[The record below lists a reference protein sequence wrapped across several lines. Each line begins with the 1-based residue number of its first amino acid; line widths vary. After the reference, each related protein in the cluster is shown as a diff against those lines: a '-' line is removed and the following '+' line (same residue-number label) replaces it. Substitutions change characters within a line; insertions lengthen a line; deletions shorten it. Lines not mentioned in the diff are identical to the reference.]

1 MMATPES
8 LASKALIL
16 ASHGRDGEIARALL
30 AEANI
35 QSAACADLGS
45 FQRAL
50 GDEAF
55 FAVVTEEDMSTADM
69 RGVADWIERQPS
81 WSDLPFIVLTRGGGG
96 PERNPTAD
104 RLSQILGN
112 VSFLERPFHPTTFI
126 SVARSALKGRARQ
139 FEARARIAELH
150 EGEQRLR
157 IALMAG
163 RLGSWELDLSSMTLT
178 ASAASKAH
186 FGRGQEDPFNYH
198 HVVSGVHPDDLGRVK
213 EAVRFIQDKYY
224 DGSVEFRTVWPD
236 DSVHWAEVRARL
248 VQNKAGNKVLIGVSS
263 DVTARKKA
271 EESLRNLNET
281 LEERVAA
288 RTAELER
295 THKIVLSEIAQ
306 RERAEEQLRQAQKM
320 EMIGQLTGGVAHD
333 FNNLL
338 MAVIGNLDLLRR
350 RIPSDPKLVRFIDG
364 ALQGARRGASLTQRL
379 LAFARQQDLK
389 TEPRDL
395 AELVRGMV
403 DLLERS
409 VGSQIEL
416 EFKLPPSVPSTLVD
430 ANQIELALLNLVVN
444 ARDAMPDGGK
454 LSISVNLATGR
465 QPDELAPGLYVLLV
479 VTDTGHG
486 MDADILKKAI
496 QPFFS
501 TKELGKGTGL
511 GLSMTHGLAL
521 QLGGSLRLTSEVGR
535 GTRAELWLPATLK
548 EGTMKMSST
557 PEAAVNIAPQRAVVL
572 FVDDDSLIGMSTVD
586 MLEDLGHEVIGVD
599 SGAQALDV
607 LRDGRK
613 IDLLITDFSMPK
625 MNGAQLAK
633 AARQLRPELPI
644 LIATGYAELPQEAEI
659 DIPRLGK
666 PYQQDQLAAAIAKV
680 LRCRLGQ

>member
-1 MMATPES
+1 MMATSES
-8 LASKALIL
+8 VASKALIL
-16 ASHGRDGEIARALL
+16 ASRGRDGEIARALL

-50 GDEAF
+50 GDDAF

-96 PERNPTAD
+96 PERNPAAY

-163 RLGSWELDLSSMTLT
+163 RLGSWELDLSSMALT
-178 ASAASKAH
+178 ASAASKAL
-186 FGRGQEDPFNYH
+186 FGRGQEDPFTYH
-198 HVVSGVHPDDLGRVK
+198 HVVAGVHPDDLGRVN
-213 EAVRFIQDKYY
+213 EAVRFIEDKHC
-224 DGSVEFRTVWPD
+224 DCSVEFRTVWPD

-248 VQNKAGNKVLIGVSS
+248 VQNKAGSKVLIGVSS
-263 DVTARKKA
+263 DVTDRKKA

-295 THKIVLSEIAQ
+295 THKIVLSEITQ

-395 AELVRGMV
+395 AELVRGMA

-416 EFKLPPSVPSTLVD
+416 EFKLPPWVPPTLVD

-548 EGTMKMSST
+548 EATVKFSST
-557 PEAAVNIAPQRAVVL
+557 PETAVNIAPQKAVVL

-644 LIATGYAELPQEAEI
+644 LIATGYAELPQESEI

-680 LRCRLGQ
+680 LRRRLGQ

>member
-1 MMATPES
+1 MMATSES
-8 LASKALIL
+8 VASKALIL
-16 ASHGRDGEIARALL
+16 ASRGRDSEIARALL

-35 QSAACADLGS
+35 QSAACADLRS

-50 GDEAF
+50 GDDAF

-157 IALMAG
+157 IALMTG

-178 ASAASKAH
+178 ASVASKAL
-186 FGRGQEDPFNYH
+186 FGRGQEDPFTYH
-198 HVVSGVHPDDLGRVK
+198 HVVAGVHPDDLGRVK
-213 EAVRFIQDKYY
+213 EAVRFIEDKHY
-224 DGSVEFRTVWPD
+224 DCSVEFRTVWPD

-248 VQNKAGNKVLIGVSS
+248 VQNKAGNKILIGVSS
-263 DVTARKKA
+263 DVTDRKKA

-295 THKIVLSEIAQ
+295 THKIVLSEITQ

-395 AELVRGMV
+395 AELVRGMA

-416 EFKLPPSVPSTLVD
+416 EFKLPPSVPPTLVD

-548 EGTMKMSST
+548 EVAMKLSST
-557 PEAAVNIAPQRAVVL
+557 PETAVNIAPQKAVVL

-633 AARQLRPELPI
+633 AARQLRPDLPI
-644 LIATGYAELPQEAEI
+644 LIATGYAELPQESEI